1 MIPHNVSDGLIWS
14 NAFAAIEAAVLA
26 VDPGEDRILAINPAA
41 EVLLEAREADLLR
54 GSASALFAP
63 HRGALIVLTEECLIR
78 GTAWSDALSV
88 RMPDGERRRNVEIF
102 ASRFDHEG
110 SDCVL
115 LLLHRLDL
123 VRMRRAK
130 ADYDRMRRTEDED
143 ARDGRVEKLFRDLER
158 GNQLI
163 LNAAGEGIYGINA
176 RGETTFLNPAAEE
189 MLGWRSEEV
198 SGRNAHQVMHH
209 SHEHGEPYAQ
219 LDCPI
224 YAAFRDGAMRR
235 VTDEVFWRRD
245 GSCFPVE
252 YTSTPIEDNGQLV
265 GAVVVF
271 RDVSAQREADRRLR
285 AALAEVKALTERL
298 EKENAFLLD
307 EIRSGQAF
315 GEIVG
320 DSPVV
325 RALVGQI
332 EMVAHTDA
340 TVLITGES
348 GTGKELIAHAIHDAS
363 PRAHR
368 PFVTVNCAAIPRDL
382 FESEFFGHK
391 KGAFTGAFA
400 DRIGRFEMADGGTI
414 FLDEIGEM
422 PLEMQGKLLRA
433 LQEGKFERV
442 GDATTISSDFR
453 VIAATNRNLR
463 KAVSEHRFRE
473 DLFYRIAVFPIEAVP
488 LRQRTE
494 DIPAL
499 VGHFLGQIAR
509 QRNEPPQTVSI
520 ADMER
525 LKRYQWPGNI
535 RELRNVVEHATI
547 VAQNGR
553 AHFPLLG
560 ADRSPLVPAEDAQV
574 EAGFATEQAVL
585 TEPEMRALE
594 QANIARA
601 VAMAHGRVSGA
612 GGAAELLKMKPQTLY
627 SKIKRL
633 GLTI

>member
-1 MIPHNVSDGLIWS
+1 MTIHNTEDEKLWPY
-14 NAFAAIEAAVLA
+14 AFANIEAAA
-26 VDPGEDRILAINPAA
+26 IAIDPGHDRILAVNPAA
-41 EVLLEAREADLLR
+41 EALLESRETDLR
-54 GSASALFAP
+54 HASAAALFAP
-63 HRGALIVLTEECLIR
+63 YRGALIVLTEECLVR
-78 GTAWSDALSV
+78 GTAWSDALSIQ
-88 RMPDGERRRNVEIF
+88 MPDRERRRNVEIF
-102 ASRFDHEG
+102 ASRFAHEG
-110 SDCVL
+110 RDCVL

-130 ADYDRMRRTEDED
+130 ADYERMRRTEDD
-143 ARDGRVEKLFRDLER
+143 PAHDVHVEKLFRDLER

-176 RGETTFLNPAAEE
+176 RGQTTFLNPAAEE
-189 MLGWRSEEV
+189 MLGWRSEELV
-198 SGRNAHQVMHH
+198 GRNAHQVMHH
-209 SHEHGEPYAQ
+209 SHEHGEPYP
-219 LDCPI
+219 LLECPI
-224 YAAFRDGAMRR
+224 YAAFRDGAVHR

-252 YTSTPIEDNGQLV
+252 YTSTPIEDGGQLV

-271 RDVSAQREADRRLR
+271 RDVSTQREADGRLL
-285 AALAEVKALTERL
+285 AALAEVKALTKRL

-320 DSPVV
+320 DSTAV
-325 RALVGQI
+325 RALVSQI

-368 PFVTVNCAAIPRDL
+368 PFITVNCAAIPRDL

-391 KGAFTGAFA
+391 KGAFTGALA

-433 LQEGKFERV
+433 LQEGQFERV
-442 GDATTISSDFR
+442 GDATTITSDFR
-453 VIAATNRNLR
+453 VIAATNRDLH
-463 KAVSEHRFRE
+463 KAVSEQRFRE
-473 DLFYRIAVFPIEAVP
+473 DLFYRIAVFPIEAAP
-488 LRQRTE
+488 LRQRTG

-509 QRNEPPQTVSI
+509 QRNEPAQTVSI

-547 VAQNGR
+547 VSQSGR

-560 ADRSPLVPAEDAQV
+560 TERSPPTTLENAQV
-574 EAGFATEQAVL
+574 EADLANDPPIL
-585 TEPEMRALE
+585 TEPELRALE
-594 QANIARA
+594 QTNIARA
-601 VAMAHGRVSGA
+601 LAHTGGRVSGP
-612 GGAAELLKMKPQTLY
+612 GGAADLLKVKPQTLY

-633 GLTI
+633 GLTV